1 MTCMG
6 RLQIL
11 KCISFCYRCFLWP
24 TFSKNG
30 MLTLM
35 YYFCES
41 KWVWPLYFIYLLL
54 ICLLILNIE
63 RETSM
68 WERSFDWL
76 PPICTV
82 TGDWTHH
89 VGVCPG
95 RESKPQPFFFLVC
108 GMTLQTTEPPGQGSL
123 AISANHWAVC
133 NTALNTSR
141 PTIDWVTFFLG
152 MYCKE
157 ILWNTK
163 TYGQQRSSKCQM

>member
-95 RESKPQPFFFLVC
+95 RESKPQPFFFWCVGWHCKQLSHPARAVWPFQ
-108 GMTLQTTEPPGQGSL
+108 QTTGQYVTQPLIRPGPPLTELLS
-123 AISANHWAVC
+123 
-133 NTALNTSR
+133 
-141 PTIDWVTFFLG
+141 F
-152 MYCKE
+152 
-157 ILWNTK
+157 
-163 TYGQQRSSKCQM
+163 